1 MISWLCSLMVI
12 ISLIKADPV
21 LRYNLSSCNTLE
33 PVYVE
38 ENWQQGMMGGD
49 LGDQEELFDIPRR
62 SRQRNPPFE
71 IQIDFDQYR
80 RNRKYT
86 GATNNQK
93 YSLQFL
99 TILLFSVRIVATE
112 NQYFDS
118 FLLQARGTNQLDG
131 NATLVG
137 SFIKPW
143 PSISRY
149 VYPLCSLNIIID
161 LQTSSLPL
169 PTKLQHDRHRTTCPA
184 TEPHICLDVT
194 KCRLWSDPVHCLS
207 GVK

>member
-1 MISWLCSLMVI
+1 MISWLCSLLVT

-49 LGDQEELFDIPRR
+49 QGDQEELFDIPRR

-86 GATNNQK
+86 GIDRIPIEMV
-93 YSLQFL
+93 FL
-99 TILLFSVRIVATE
+99 IQYIFNLF
-112 NQYFDS
+112 NFQ
-118 FLLQARGTNQLDG
+118 
-131 NATLVG
+131 
-137 SFIKPW
+137 
-143 PSISRY
+143 
-149 VYPLCSLNIIID
+149 
-161 LQTSSLPL
+161 
-169 PTKLQHDRHRTTCPA
+169 
-184 TEPHICLDVT
+184 
-194 KCRLWSDPVHCLS
+194 
-207 GVK
+207 